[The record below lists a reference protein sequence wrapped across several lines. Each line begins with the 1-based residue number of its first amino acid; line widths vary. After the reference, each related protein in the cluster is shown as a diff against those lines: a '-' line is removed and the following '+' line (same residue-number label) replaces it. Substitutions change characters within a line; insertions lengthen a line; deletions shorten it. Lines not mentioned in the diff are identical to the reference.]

1 MAQGSAKKTIRQ
13 LREERGW
20 TQIELAARLG
30 LHHSAVSKWERGVTL
45 PAPDALLRL
54 ADLFSVSVAELVA
67 AQTEQGPHSAPPS
80 RQSAP
85 GDEEAPG
92 P

>member
-1 MAQGSAKKTIRQ
+1 MKTIRQ

-30 LHHSAVSKWERGVTL
+30 LHHTAVSKWERGVTL

-54 ADLFSVSVAELVA
+54 ADTFGVSVAELVA
-67 AQTEQGPHSAPPS
+67 AQTEQVPHDARQSPQDGS
-80 RQSAP
+80 RQAHATEP
-85 GDEEAPG
+85 
-92 P
+92 